1 MTHMTIRSKTSLY
14 NQQDIKTLVNTCTR
28 TPFKIKRKGKHCFYI
43 TFDKH
48 ISPSTASRI
57 ASKLGLEVSY
67 TSDVRCILSDN
78 FDALAY

>member
-1 MTHMTIRSKTSLY
+1 MTHMTIRFQNSLY
-14 NQQDIKTLVNTCTR
+14 NQQGITRLVNACTKI
-28 TPFKIKRKGKHCFYI
+28 PFKIKRKGKHCFYI
-43 TFDKH
+43 TFDEH

-67 TSDVRCILSDN
+67 RSDVRCILSDN

>member
-14 NQQDIKTLVNTCTR
+14 NQQGIKTLVNTCTR

-57 ASKLGLEVSY
+57 AFKLGLEISY
-67 TSDVRCILSDN
+67 KSDVRCILSDN
-78 FDALAY
+78 FNSYVY